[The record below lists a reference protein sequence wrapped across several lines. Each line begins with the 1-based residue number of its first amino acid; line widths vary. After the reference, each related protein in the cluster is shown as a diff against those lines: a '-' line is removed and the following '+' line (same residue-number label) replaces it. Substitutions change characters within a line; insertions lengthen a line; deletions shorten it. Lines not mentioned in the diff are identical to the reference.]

1 MRERLP
7 SSPPVGLL
15 IFDLDGTLID
25 SQLDLAN
32 SVNAARRHLG
42 LEPIANE
49 RVYSYV
55 GDGAPTLIRR
65 ALGPQA
71 TEQQVLEAL
80 EFFLSWYRDHML
92 DNTRL
97 YAGVREALDRLH
109 TAGIAMAVLTNKPV
123 RFSQA
128 LVEGLGLGR
137 HFARVYGGNSFD
149 QKKPHPIGVDTLLAE
164 LGIARERA
172 MMVGDSG
179 VDVRTARNARIR
191 ACGVSWGFQ
200 PETFAADPPDFIIG
214 EMGELADRIFLWSA

>member
-1 MRERLP
+1 VSRRGAPE
-7 SSPPVGLL
+7 PPVELL

-25 SQLDLAN
+25 SQRDLAN

-55 GDGAPTLIRR
+55 GDGAPMLIRR
-65 ALGPQA
+65 ALGPEA
-71 TEQQVLEAL
+71 SEPQVLEAL

-92 DNTRL
+92 DHTRL
-97 YAGVREALDRLH
+97 YPGVREALDRMQG
-109 TAGIAMAVLTNKPV
+109 AGVKMAVLTNKPV

-128 LVEGLGLGR
+128 LVEGLGLGD

-149 QKKPHPIGVDTLLAE
+149 RKKPDPIGVDTLLAE
-164 LGIARERA
+164 LGAARERA

-179 VDVRTARNARIR
+179 VDVRTARNAGIR

-200 PETFAADPPDFIIG
+200 PETFAADPPDFVVDA
-214 EMGELADRIFLWSA
+214 MGELADRIL